1 MHHQP
6 PTLQLVPAPR
16 GSPQAG
22 LGAGGAEGGQPA
34 CTPFTLLGTG
44 QPHSAPTGSCA
55 GPGRASGFFNAWRG
69 GTGGDL
75 AWLLLR
81 EEAGCGQTSWWPL
94 AVPSP
99 LTRTLYCSR
108 GQVSPVVAPL
118 QHPGL
123 GVGAGMDGMRSTLP
137 SVSPGAMGTQP
148 DPVHHQVESW
158 RECAGTPCSPGFG
171 GPCSPQAQQQ
181 PDGS

>member
-1 MHHQP
+1 MHPLYP
-6 PTLQLVPAPR
+6 PWHGTAPLC
-16 GSPQAG
+16 SHG
-22 LGAGGAEGGQPA
+22 LLCWP
-34 CTPFTLLGTG
+34 
-44 QPHSAPTGSCA
+44 
-55 GPGRASGFFNAWRG
+55 RKGFWVFNAWRG